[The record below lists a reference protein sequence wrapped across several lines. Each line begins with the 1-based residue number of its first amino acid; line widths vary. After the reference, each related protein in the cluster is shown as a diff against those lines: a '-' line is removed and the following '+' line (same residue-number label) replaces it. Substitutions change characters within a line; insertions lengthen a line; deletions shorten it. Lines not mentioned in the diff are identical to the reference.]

1 MYFSG
6 YLIELIKSI
15 SLFTNISLGVNFNF
29 SHTSVSLNLSSNS
42 LIISSVIFI
51 FASQLSELVYKSSNV
66 TKYVQILA
74 PLIPFMYI
82 DNIVDA
88 ILKGLDKQ
96 VTVLKINIIDLVSG
110 IFLIIVLIPKF
121 GVWGYVFTIYFS
133 EILNFGLSFYV
144 LARELCG
151 SH

>member
-1 MYFSG
+1 M
-6 YLIELIKSI
+6 
-15 SLFTNISLGVNFNF
+15 
-29 SHTSVSLNLSSNS
+29 
-42 LIISSVIFI
+42 
-51 FASQLSELVYKSSNV
+51 